1 MRLHPKLAEN
11 IWYQFGSK
19 NSGATFLH
27 ILSYFALPCF
37 VYCFLFRPLFHN
49 VLFMILILSP
59 FSLQTWKQ
67 FMNSFKSVFKQEKA
81 IENIQALLFKVALN
95 KINIYSFG
103 ISIFFD
109 LSALTPVSI
118 TFSGVGFSLN
128 VLPMKSGC
136 LVVLMNAHFSHACI
150 CIRNFVIVSCILRF
164 WWSVLYTWHICPS
177 CEGDPSSVALLPF
190 LSVKG
195 VFIGSFSSL
204 HSRV

>member
-1 MRLHPKLAEN
+1 MK
-11 IWYQFGSK
+11 
-19 NSGATFLH
+19 TDFLH

-37 VYCFLFRPLFHN
+37 VYCFLFRPIFHN

-81 IENIQALLFKVALN
+81 IESIQALLFKVALN

-109 LSALTPVSI
+109 LSALTPLSI

-128 VLPMKSGC
+128 VLPMKTQQT
-136 LVVLMNAHFSHACI
+136 L
-150 CIRNFVIVSCILRF
+150 NFCNKHSISLTPVFCSCFPQAAFL
-164 WWSVLYTWHICPS
+164 SL
-177 CEGDPSSVALLPF
+177 PSSFSPS
-190 LSVKG
+190 LSNLWG
-195 VFIGSFSSL
+195 SSL
-204 HSRV
+204 LDHQRSGNFSRS